1 MQNPLQRK
9 VGCEI
14 RLLPLKYRKKG
25 AVAMDNYITGATIRR
40 LREEQGITQAEL
52 AQRIGVGSKV
62 VSKKHPISG
71 GVFLYFVLLFIVI
84 RGKVQA

>member
-1 MQNPLQRK
+1 
-9 VGCEI
+9 
-14 RLLPLKYRKKG
+14 
-25 AVAMDNYITGATIRR
+25 MDNYITGATIRR